1 MHALAASLE
10 NELITDSRSGVA
22 LALLWLVAARQR
34 GKKEKREKEG
44 REKRIKT
51 KEKEGEKK
59 GGGGKKAEREKKR
72 TVCVS
77 PFSEIDTVGGGISDP
92 ELVDNA
98 TEGDT
103 PGRSRESVI
112 Y

>member
-22 LALLWLVAARQR
+22 LARR
-34 GKKEKREKEG
+34 SETKRKERKEREG
-44 REKRIKT
+44 RKKRTKT
-51 KEKEGEKK
+51 KEKEGEKEE
-59 GGGGKKAEREKKR
+59 GKKNGAREKENR
-72 TVCVS
+72 VRIAL
-77 PFSEIDTVGGGISDP
+77 FRDRYRRRGISDP

>member
-44 REKRIKT
+44 
-51 KEKEGEKK
+51 GKK
-59 GGGGKKAEREKKR
+59 DKDKGKAEREKKR